1 MRNESEL
8 GSLVGPRRCAAVS
21 DVTVWGLPQHRPFR
35 IFLKDMSK
43 STYAGT
49 RKSANYGWLG

>member
-1 MRNESEL
+1 MPL
-8 GSLVGPRRCAAVS
+8 CIC
-21 DVTVWGLPQHRPFR
+21 DVRLENLFSKKLQHRPFR

-43 STYAGT
+43 STHAGT